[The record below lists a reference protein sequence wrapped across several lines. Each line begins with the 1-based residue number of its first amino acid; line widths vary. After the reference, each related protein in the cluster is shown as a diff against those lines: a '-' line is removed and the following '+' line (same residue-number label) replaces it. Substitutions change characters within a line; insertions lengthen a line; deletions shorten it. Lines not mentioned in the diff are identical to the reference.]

1 MLKKNGMKKLLILFP
16 LLFSFLGSFA
26 CPACEKQQPKLLR
39 GISHGAGPD
48 SNWDMV
54 IVWVIAIIVVL
65 TLFFSIKFL
74 VKPGEKSNTHIKR
87 FILNNE

>member
-1 MLKKNGMKKLLILFP
+1 MKKIAILLP
-16 LLFSFLGSFA
+16 LLLVALGGFA
-26 CPACEKQQPKLLR
+26 CPACEKQQPALLK
-39 GISHGAGPD
+39 GISHGSGPE

-74 VKPGEKSNTHIKR
+74 VKPGEKSKSHIKR
-87 FILNNE
+87 FILSND

>member
-1 MLKKNGMKKLLILFP
+1 MRKTLILLPFI
-16 LLFSFLGSFA
+16 FSTLTGFA

-54 IVWVIAIIVVL
+54 IVWIVTIIVIF
-65 TLFFSIKFL
+65 TLFFSIRFL
-74 VKPGEKSNTHIKR
+74 VKPGEKSESHIKR
-87 FILNNE
+87 FILNND

>member
-1 MLKKNGMKKLLILFP
+1 MLPALAGL
-16 LLFSFLGSFA
+16 A

-54 IVWVIAIIVVL
+54 IVWFIGIIVVF
-65 TLFFSIKFL
+65 TLIFSIKFL
-74 VKPGEKSNTHIKR
+74 VKPGEKSETHIKR
-87 FILNNE
+87 FILSNDRTHE